1 MTGGVARIRFF
12 ARFIIVLLHDFV
24 GRRLWRYRWEG
35 AMNIV
40 VAYCGP
46 DAQLQGSVLR
56 LRKRSADFS
65 ADDFAPPPMEESFA
79 FLCEMVEPRIA
90 CFGCRACGGD
100 GTGGHAAGASLC
112 SSELLV
118 RGALV
123 EVAEP
128 FLCELSRM
136 CAPHRPAART
146 HRDLETASRRG
157 WLLPDL
163 SYIPH
168 SLLEGCGTNSPAR
181 RPLALS
187 VEIKPKSCVLPR
199 LALVKPQ
206 HAIKS
211 RVSRFRMMQTTKLK
225 TGKVPCASNYDPM
238 DLFSSQEERV
248 EKALADLLDQP
259 QNNLY
264 LRAYR
269 VHEARARRALPG
281 QAEAAECE
289 DLGEGTQVA
298 LAADDGSI
306 AENDNAH
313 NTSCFTLSGDRKSE
327 RNHLL
332 EEIFDVHRSASEG
345 AGICNEGRDD
355 MGLEAQA
362 GGQMA
367 AGETAFCRFVARA
380 LIDCGVLTVVEHLQH
395 LDAWDIENIARIH
408 EYLKKNDRG
417 EAVEESECRAQ
428 APGGVE
434 LPAVG
439 LWRQCCDDFLVAQSA
454 KDCSLL
460 LTLVLLPD
468 GDASHAGSL
477 PRGFRRARV
486 GVTGCDAGAR
496 LGGASSAK
504 EPEGGFHVAVEQGAE
519 CRRGRERVFLY
530 RCGLMDLDIKP
541 ARKIP
546 EYLQQDAEIV
556 AAYLE
561 QVQHPSLQK

>member
-1 MTGGVARIRFF
+1 
-12 ARFIIVLLHDFV
+12 
-24 GRRLWRYRWEG
+24 
-35 AMNIV
+35 MNIV
-40 VAYCGP
+40 VAYCGA

-56 LRKRSADFS
+56 LRKRSADLS
-65 ADDFAPPPMEESFA
+65 ADDFAPPPIEESFA

-90 CFGCRACGGD
+90 RFGCRACGGD
-100 GTGGHAAGASLC
+100 GAGGHAAGASLC

-128 FLCELSRM
+128 FLLELSRM

-163 SYIPH
+163 SYIPP
-168 SLLEGCGTNSPAR
+168 SLLVGCDANSPAR

-199 LALVKPQ
+199 MALVRPQ

-225 TGKVPCASNYDPM
+225 TGKVPCASNYDPL

-264 LRAYR
+264 LRAYS

-281 QAEAAECE
+281 QAESE
-289 DLGEGTQVA
+289 DLEGGTQGA

-306 AENDNAH
+306 SGNAH
-313 NTSCFTLSGDRKSE
+313 NTSCFTLSGDRKTE
-327 RNHLL
+327 RNILL
-332 EEIFDVHRSASEG
+332 QEIFDVQGLASEG
-345 AGICNEGRDD
+345 AGISNEGRDGV
-355 MGLEAQA
+355 GLEAQA
-362 GGQMA
+362 GGEMA
-367 AGETAFCRFVARA
+367 AGETAFCRFVAR
-380 LIDCGVLTVVEHLQH
+380 LLLDCGVLSVVEHLQH
-395 LDAWDIENIARIH
+395 LDAWDIENIAPIH
-408 EYLKKNDRG
+408 KYLTKSDRG

-428 APGGVE
+428 APGGFE

-439 LWRQCCDDFLVAQSA
+439 QWRQSCDDFLVAQSA

-468 GDASHAGSL
+468 GDATSAGSL

-486 GVTGCDAGAR
+486 GVTGCDARAR
-496 LGGASSAK
+496 LGGASSA
-504 EPEGGFHVAVEQGAE
+504 EDLEEGCHVAVEKGAE
-519 CRRGRERVFLY
+519 CRRERERVFLY
-530 RCGLMDLDIKP
+530 RCGLMDLDIKA

-556 AAYLE
+556 AAYLA
-561 QVQHPSLQK
+561 QVQHPSLQKNKDPL

>member
-1 MTGGVARIRFF
+1 MGCFEDS
-12 ARFIIVLLHDFV
+12 VLLRDFV

-40 VAYCGP
+40 VAYCGA

-56 LRKRSADFS
+56 LRKRSADLS

-100 GTGGHAAGASLC
+100 DAAGHAAGASLC

-128 FLCELSRM
+128 FLRELSRM

-163 SYIPH
+163 SYIPP
-168 SLLEGCGTNSPAR
+168 SLLVGCDKNSSAR
-181 RPLALS
+181 RLLALS

-199 LALVKPQ
+199 LALVRPQ

-211 RVSRFRMMQTTKLK
+211 RVSRFRMMQITKLK
-225 TGKVPCASNYDPM
+225 TGKVPFASNYDPR

-264 LRAYR
+264 LRACP
-269 VHEARARRALPG
+269 VHA
-281 QAEAAECE
+281 QADSAESE
-289 DLGEGTQVA
+289 NLEGGTQGA
-298 LAADDGSI
+298 LAADDGRIGGSG
-306 AENDNAH
+306 NAH
-313 NTSCFTLSGDRKSE
+313 NTSCFALSCDRKTE

-332 EEIFDVHRSASEG
+332 QEIFDVHGLASEG
-345 AGICNEGRDD
+345 AGICSKGRDD
-355 MGLEAQA
+355 KGLEAQ
-362 GGQMA
+362 GGGEMP
-367 AGETAFCRFVARA
+367 AGEAAFCRFVARV
-380 LIDCGVLTVVEHLQH
+380 LVDCGVLSVVEHLQH
-395 LDAWDIENIARIH
+395 LDAWDIENIAHIH
-408 EYLKKNDRG
+408 EYLRKSDRG

-454 KDCSLL
+454 KDCSLI

-468 GDASHAGSL
+468 GDARQAGSL
-477 PRGFRRARV
+477 PRGFRRVRV

-504 EPEGGFHVAVEQGAE
+504 ELEEGCSVTVGKGAE
-519 CRRGRERVFLY
+519 CRQGRERVFLY

-556 AAYLE
+556 AAYLA